1 MFILGVNCRKYKY
14 RESESFVNKDLHYSN
29 SNCDYEEKSN
39 IIHLEIYVR
48 DFSLSSNETVMMKSS
63 LI

>member
-14 RESESFVNKDLHYSN
+14 REKESYFNKDLHYSN
-29 SNCDYEEKSN
+29 SNCNYEEKSN